1 MTLLL
6 ILSQALLYF
15 CFALLLGAFIV
26 QAIPED
32 YKPTV
37 HIKRKWLV
45 ISAMAIPLLTFMP
58 ILQVVLI
65 LQPHFGFFTSLANVL
80 VSYKIGFS
88 WDITVLLSVV
98 LMIYL
103 KVFNKRLSL
112 GLSIFGALQV
122 LLVIAAVAWAS
133 HASSTEPLLG
143 FIFDFIHFAAV
154 SVWVGTVFVISW
166 FSVDTKNWTQFLQW
180 FSPTAMT
187 AFGATALSGIFLTDI
202 LVPDYITGWSTDYG
216 QGLLI
221 KHLLLV
227 PLVFYVLI
235 NGLLIKLKLSKPGF
249 NPIRWAR
256 LESIL
261 LLAIF
266 GVTAIFSQQEPP
278 IEFLTEETVS
288 SLFQFVYTAPLELG
302 MTGHLQM
309 NWFGLLFF
317 VLTAVFIVLLL
328 VSFFKNAPVM
338 IPMLM
343 GAAIVICVYFALMSI
358 VVFNFIG
365 YCL

>member
-15 CFALLLGAFIV
+15 CFSILLGSFIV
-26 QAIPED
+26 QAIPD
-32 YKPTV
+32 SYKPTV
-37 HIKRKWLV
+37 NIKRKWLV
-45 ISAMAIPLLTFMP
+45 LSTMAIPLLTFMP

-65 LQPHFGFFTSLANVL
+65 LQPQFGFFTSLANVL
-80 VSYKIGFS
+80 ISYKIGFA
-88 WDITVLLSVV
+88 WDITLLLAIVLL
-98 LMIYL
+98 IYL
-103 KVFNKRLSL
+103 KIFNNHRSVSFSVF
-112 GLSIFGALQV
+112 GVVQAI
-122 LLVIAAVAWAS
+122 LLIASVAWAS
-133 HASSTEPLLG
+133 HASSLEPLLG
-143 FIFDFIHFAAV
+143 FIFDFTHLLSV

-166 FSVDTKNWTQFLQW
+166 FSSDTKNWTQFLQW

-187 AFGATALSGIFLTDI
+187 AFGATALSGLFLTDLI
-202 LVPDYITGWSTDYG
+202 VPDYTTGWSTDYG

-221 KHLLLV
+221 KHLLII
-227 PLVFYVLI
+227 PLAFYVLV
-235 NGLLIKLKLSKPGF
+235 NGLLVKLKLSKPGF

-256 LESIL
+256 IESIA

-266 GVTAIFSQQEPP
+266 CVTAIFSQQQPP
-278 IEFLTEETVS
+278 IEFLTEETIS
-288 SLFQFVYTAPLELG
+288 SLFQFFYPDALELG

-317 VLTAVFIVLLL
+317 VLTAVFIALLL
-328 VSFFKNAPVM
+328 VSFFKNAPIL

-343 GAAIVICVYFALMSI
+343 GVAIVICMYFALMSI

-365 YCL
+365 FC